1 MLRLFFIYFLCRTQ
15 VNLGY
20 YTINEY
26 RKVAKAA
33 RAKAPAEAAPRIVS
47 IKMAVLVRSLDDT
60 KNKNIDLTKPV
71 SMLNQNVTLTDD
83 KTQYARRVYT
93 TSIAIRNGMGVPR

>member
-1 MLRLFFIYFLCRTQ
+1 
-15 VNLGY
+15 
-20 YTINEY
+20 
-26 RKVAKAA
+26 
-33 RAKAPAEAAPRIVS
+33 
-47 IKMAVLVRSLDDT
+47 MAVLVRSLDDT